1 MASIMQEQR
10 AEAGDDD
17 LARALA
23 LSRSP
28 AAESDD
34 DELAAVLRMS
44 LLDAA
49 PTTAA
54 TAAATIAFAAARQAQ
69 DDASLALVLQ
79 IQEEDNAH
87 FERQESKRL
96 HAARSAASRHHSVRV
111 VSRHDLA
118 AMDDVVVAGASRR
131 CDDDVDGVATE
142 AADSAAAM
150 KHMLEA
156 EGISLSRP
164 DGARLRGGVIGCRA
178 DGSPVTKHDAA
189 LDARFKARS
198 LVHSLE
204 NSGDLDDARVPARVY
219 NQLLQA
225 QAKQRTPHKGD
236 GDLKKS
242 PQSGPGRGFPIATT
256 SRDASDVFGRLRH
269 ERVLGDGPL
278 RQIAE
283 GNEARIYLA
292 APPIPPLSLEAS
304 LEAASEP
311 LSPASLGDDDD
322 EWVDYDSDGGGRGA
336 FVRGGSL
343 ADARRCAALCTGGIV
358 LKVFS
363 LGRHERCAN
372 VEWLGSDHRFSEQS
386 RTFSDEAL
394 APDDAPSSAERRTRQ
409 APRFRLRGDAA
420 AAAAAEVEFRNLRRA
435 FRADRTLVPRPVL
448 QREGVVV
455 MQFVDGVRL
464 DRVKDLSQQGWKS
477 AFGAAA
483 SALRSLYREAKLVHN
498 RLDGGYNAMLTAN
511 GPGFR
516 VVFFD
521 LSTATVATR
530 SDLVKND
537 APALHHVFSSRVE
550 CSLQAFVDFATG

>member
-1 MASIMQEQR
+1 MSGWAKVAPRPGSGMASIMQEQR

-394 APDDAPSSAERRTRQ
+394 APDDAPSSAERR
-409 APRFRLRGDAA
+409 
-420 AAAAAEVEFRNLRRA
+420 RRA
-435 FRADRTLVPRPVL
+435 SGCAATPPPPRRLKWSFAISEGRSERTAPSSRGPSCSARASWSCSSSTV
-448 QREGVVV
+448 
-455 MQFVDGVRL
+455 F
-464 DRVKDLSQQGWKS
+464 
-477 AFGAAA
+477 A
-483 SALRSLYREAKLVHN
+483 STALRTCRNKVGKALLGRRRALCV
-498 RLDGGYNAMLTAN
+498 R
-511 GPGFR
+511 
-516 VVFFD
+516 
-521 LSTATVATR
+521 STAKQNSCTTASTAATT
-530 SDLVKND
+530 
-537 APALHHVFSSRVE
+537 P
-550 CSLQAFVDFATG
+550 C